1 MTFLLQLLLAHFI
14 GDFFLQSDKWI
25 IDKEKHR
32 WRSGYLY
39 LHCIIHGILVLLVA
53 TSWQYWKQA
62 AFIAA
67 THCIIDGLKLQ
78 FQKES
83 TKRAWFFADQ
93 ALHLAVI
100 GIVWKYTTGSMI
112 PIAFLSNT
120 KCLAILTGTLVL
132 LHPASFFIKNFIS
145 KWIPSPVQKGSTEII
160 NNAGQDTLEKAGRI
174 IGMTERILIFIFIL
188 IQQWEAIGFL
198 LAAKSVFRFGEL
210 NTARDRRLTEYVLI
224 GTLISFFTAIATG
237 LLVLQIMA

>member
-1 MTFLLQLLLAHFI
+1 M
-14 GDFFLQSDKWI
+14 
-25 IDKEKHR
+25 
-32 WRSGYLY
+32 
-39 LHCIIHGILVLLVA
+39 
-53 TSWQYWKQA
+53 
-62 AFIAA
+62 
-67 THCIIDGLKLQ
+67 
-78 FQKES
+78 
-83 TKRAWFFADQ
+83 
-93 ALHLAVI
+93 
-100 GIVWKYTTGSMI
+100 
-112 PIAFLSNT
+112 
-120 KCLAILTGTLVL
+120 L
-132 LHPASFFIKNFIS
+132 LHPSSFFIKNFIS